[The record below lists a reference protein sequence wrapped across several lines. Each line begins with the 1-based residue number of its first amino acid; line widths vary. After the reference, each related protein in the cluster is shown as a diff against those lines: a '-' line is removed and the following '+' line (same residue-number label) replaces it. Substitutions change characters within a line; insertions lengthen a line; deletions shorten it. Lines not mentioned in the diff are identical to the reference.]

1 LPRPG
6 SRATLPAVTTPNETA
21 LALLDCY
28 QKALG
33 HELPNLLVAGQGL
46 ARLLLLEAGPDPE
59 TRGLLERLAQSL
71 RNTDGLVRRL
81 ASLGRLLRQPLEP
94 RPIDVADLVHE
105 VAAEVRSLPG
115 MPTVEPTLVGLP
127 TVRSDFD
134 RLRRILLEVL
144 RNAYQAARADAPLRV
159 AVEWHPGKDELI
171 LIDNG
176 RGLPDVPVEALL
188 GPFPPGTAGRGLGL
202 FTAGLLARGL
212 GGELTPRRLADG
224 TLVRLY
230 LPPLADG
237 EPAPW
242 PSR

>member
-1 LPRPG
+1 M
-6 SRATLPAVTTPNETA
+6 TTPNETA

-71 RNTDGLVRRL
+71 RNTDALVRRL
-81 ASLGRLLRQPLEP
+81 AGLGRLLRQPFDP
-94 RPIDVADLVHE
+94 RPIDLADLVRE

-115 MPTVEPTLVGLP
+115 MPAVEPTLDGLA
-127 TVRSDFD
+127 TVQSDFA
-134 RLRRILLEVL
+134 RLRRILLEAL

-159 AVEWHPGKDELI
+159 TVEWQPEKYELL

-212 GGELTPRRLADG
+212 GGELTPCRIDGG
-224 TLVRLY
+224 TLIRLH

-237 EPAPW
+237 GPAPW